1 MKKEEKRHRGPA
13 HAAKSNVY
21 MMRMVWEADPGRVVI
36 SFLSYFIGFGFW
48 VFETVVFMRYLFGA
62 EDLNRSFAEVAVFLA
77 LTVAAW
83 MLSQLFSAWMA
94 EWYNP
99 LSDQKL
105 IEKMNLRLFRKAA
118 NVELQC
124 YEDEEYYSQY
134 TKAASE
140 AVERCTGAVDES
152 ARFCASVLASTAVA
166 VNLFTIQPLIGLA
179 ALVPMAV
186 NVITGLVQGQAE
198 YDRRMDYVPF
208 ERRQDY
214 VNRTVYLQKY
224 AKDMRLTDIFEVMT
238 RTYDRAMEGHIGVTK
253 RYWKRLAGFTV
264 LRDSFVY
271 PIFFEGI
278 WLLGAYMA
286 MVSRTM
292 TVSDFVVVANS
303 AVSSTGM
310 LINLTG
316 SLVSIFSNALYADNL
331 HAFLDYHEKIPE
343 DQPGLPAP
351 AEVETLELHGVSFRY
366 RPDAEEVLHRITLTL
381 RAGEVVSLVGHNGS
395 GKSTLVKLIM
405 RLYDPTEGTILLNG
419 VDIRRYNLRE
429 YRALI
434 GSTFQDFQI
443 FSMSVADNVLMGN
456 EVEGDPRQAARRALE
471 ESGVYSAIEA
481 LPHGMDTTLTR
492 EFDDQGAM
500 LSGGEEQKVAIA
512 RAFAKKSR
520 ILILDEPSSA
530 LDPVAEY
537 HMYRNFLHLCR
548 KGEKKISLFISHRLS
563 SAAVADRVFLLQE
576 GRIAEEGTHT
586 ELMKKKGAYAD
597 LFRKQA
603 ENYLVEV
610 RGE

>member
-1 MKKEEKRHRGPA
+1 
-13 HAAKSNVY
+13 
-21 MMRMVWEADPGRVVI
+21 
-36 SFLSYFIGFGFW
+36 
-48 VFETVVFMRYLFGA
+48 
-62 EDLNRSFAEVAVFLA
+62 
-77 LTVAAW
+77 
-83 MLSQLFSAWMA
+83 
-94 EWYNP
+94 
-99 LSDQKL
+99 
-105 IEKMNLRLFRKAA
+105 
-118 NVELQC
+118 
-124 YEDEEYYSQY
+124 
-134 TKAASE
+134 
-140 AVERCTGAVDES
+140 
-152 ARFCASVLASTAVA
+152 
-166 VNLFTIQPLIGLA
+166 
-179 ALVPMAV
+179 
-186 NVITGLVQGQAE
+186 
-198 YDRRMDYVPF
+198 
-208 ERRQDY
+208 
-214 VNRTVYLQKY
+214 
-224 AKDMRLTDIFEVMT
+224 MRLTDIFEVMT

-351 AEVETLELHGVSFRY
+351 AEVETLELHGVSFQY

>member
-1 MKKEEKRHRGPA
+1 MKEKEKQHRGPA
-13 HAAKSNVY
+13 HAVKSNVY
-21 MMRMVWEADPGRVVI
+21 MMRLVWEADHGRVII
-36 SFLSYFIGFGFW
+36 SFLSTFIGYGFW
-48 VFETVVFMRYLFGA
+48 VFDTVVFMRYLFGA

-77 LTVAAW
+77 LTVVAW
-83 MLSQLFSAWMA
+83 MLSQFFSSWMM
-94 EWYNP
+94 EWYHP

-140 AVERCTGAVDES
+140 AVKRCTGAVDES

-224 AKDMRLTDIFEVMT
+224 AKDMRLTDIFGVMT
-238 RTYDRAMEGHIGVTK
+238 RTYDQAMEGHIGVTK

-286 MVSRTM
+286 MVSHTM

-316 SLVSIFSNALYADNL
+316 SLVTIFSNALYADNL
-331 HAFLDYHEKIPE
+331 HAFLDYQEKIPE

-366 RPDAEEVLHRITLTL
+366 RPDAKEVLHQITLTL
-381 RAGEVVSLVGHNGS
+381 HAGEVVSLVGHNGS

-456 EVEGDPRQAARRALE
+456 EVEGDPQQAARRALE
-471 ESGVYSAIEA
+471 ESGVYPVIEA

-548 KGEKKISLFISHRLS
+548 KGEKKISVFISHRLS

-576 GRIAEEGTHT
+576 GRVAEEGTHT
-586 ELMKKKGAYAD
+586 ELMKRKGAYAD